1 VHIKKYFGLK
11 HKQRRCRILVNNTNG
26 VQFGVHNNNVENLQ
40 RAILE
45 RVYLVKGDSGFQTPP
60 KPNAPMLKERL
71 RKFYE
76 HFSRKDLSTTP
87 FTSSE
92 FLATYWGRKRSA
104 YERALQSLTDKI
116 FVNSDARLRAFVK
129 AEKTNLSSKQNP
141 APRVIQPRDIR
152 FNATI
157 GPYIKKIEYEIYHEI
172 ANIFGATTVSK
183 GLNNRDLGNLIQQKW
198 EKFDNPLAIGLD
210 ASRFDQHVSVDMLRW
225 EHSVYRLYY
234 THDVLFDRLLQ
245 LQILNHG
252 VGVADDGVIHYTVEG
267 CRMSGDMNTAL
278 GNCLIMCAMIYSYM
292 APKNVKYELINNG
305 DDCVLF
311 LEKDAF
317 HKLHDLSTWFHEMGF
332 TMKIEKPVS
341 IIEEV
346 VFCQTQPVWDGTQY
360 IMVRDPRI
368 VLTKDLISFLPLSCE
383 RDWKAQCQAI
393 SDSGVATYG
402 HIPILGQ
409 FYSWL
414 DMKVKPYANIDY
426 FSGLHTGARGLS
438 YGLQAPVD
446 DCRVSF
452 WRAFDIIPERQI
464 EVENYYAQCLKGSY
478 SPGSVENSFIFNKI
492 LPSEY

>member
-1 VHIKKYFGLK
+1 VHVRKTYRSPRI
-11 HKQRRCRILVNNTNG
+11 RRTRILVNNTNG
-26 VQFGVHNNNVENLQ
+26 VQFGVHNNNIENLQ

-45 RVYLVKGDSGFQTPP
+45 RVFLVKGDSGFQTPP
-60 KPNAPMLKERL
+60 KPDALMLLQRL
-71 RKFYE
+71 KNFYE
-76 HFSRKDLSTTP
+76 HFSCKDLSTTP
-87 FTSSE
+87 YTSSE

-104 YERALQSLTDKI
+104 YERALQSLKDKT
-116 FVNSDARLRAFVK
+116 FAVSDAKIRAFVK
-129 AEKTNLSSKQNP
+129 AEKTNLSAKQNP

-157 GPYIKKIEYEIYHEI
+157 GPYIKKIEYKIYHEI

-198 EKFDNPLAIGLD
+198 NQFDKPIAIGLD
-210 ASRFDQHVSVDMLRW
+210 ASRFDQHVSLEMLKW
-225 EHSVYRLYY
+225 EHSIYRLFYP
-234 THDVLFDRLLQ
+234 HDPLFEELLRLQ
-245 LQILNHG
+245 LVNHG
-252 VGVADDGVIHYTVEG
+252 IGVADNGMITYVVEG

-278 GNCLIMCAMIYSYM
+278 GNCLIMCAMIYAYM
-292 APKNVKYELINNG
+292 STKNVKYELVNNG

-311 LEKDAF
+311 LENDAF
-317 HKLHDLSTWFHEMGF
+317 HKLHDLSAWFFQMGF
-332 TMKIEKPVS
+332 TMKVEKPVFL
-341 IIEEV
+341 IEHV

-368 VLTKDLISFLPLSCE
+368 VLTKDLISFLPLSGE
-383 RDWKAQCQAI
+383 NDWKAQCQAI

-414 DMKVKPYANIDY
+414 DMKVKPYENIDF

-438 YGLQAPVD
+438 YKLRVPDD

-464 EVENYYAQCLKGSY
+464 EVENYYAQCLKGVY